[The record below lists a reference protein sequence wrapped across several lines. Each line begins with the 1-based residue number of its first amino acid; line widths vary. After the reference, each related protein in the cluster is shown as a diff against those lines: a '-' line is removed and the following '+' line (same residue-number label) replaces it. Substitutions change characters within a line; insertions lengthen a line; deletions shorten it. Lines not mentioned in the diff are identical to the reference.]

1 LSNLNARTPE
11 RLNAGSEATM
21 LWLLLIF
28 VGTLGAVVGAVEL
41 SRRRGVQRIAGR
53 LTSSGVL
60 LGDGGFDQIPSQGP
74 RTGRTFRNR
83 DFLPFVTQMLERR
96 SLGER
101 LQIELIRAGLRIR
114 PSEYLG
120 LIVLSTIILGFSGL
134 LLPGYRF
141 SVPVFAL
148 LGFCWPQVM
157 LRSLIANRT
166 RKFENQL
173 PDALT
178 LIASSL
184 RSGYSFLRAI
194 QVVGQEMP
202 EPIAEEFRRSVAESN
217 LGVPTELALG
227 RMVERVPSY
236 DLDLVV
242 TAVNIQ
248 LQVGGNLAQI
258 LDTIA
263 STIRERVRNQREIA
277 ALTAEGKLSGWVC
290 AGMPPIM
297 GAIMTALN
305 PEYMKPLFTDQ
316 YGLMMIGVALGL
328 QLIGGLVIKKMLSID
343 V

>member
-1 LSNLNARTPE
+1 MA
-11 RLNAGSEATM
+11 
-21 LWLLLIF
+21 WLLLIF
-28 VGTLGAVVGAVEL
+28 AGTLIAVLGLAEF
-41 SRRRGVQRIAGR
+41 SRRRAIARRTSLMTGGAATLAPPAPGFFAPRGGEAQRAGR
-53 LTSSGVL
+53 
-60 LGDGGFDQIPSQGP
+60 Q
-74 RTGRTFRNR
+74 R

-101 LQIELIRAGLRIR
+101 LQLEMIRAGLKIR

-120 LIVLSTIILGFSGL
+120 AIVLSTIVFSLIGL
-134 LLPGYRF
+134 LLPAYWF
-141 SVPVFAL
+141 AVPVLAL
-148 LGFCWPQVM
+148 LGFCWPLVM
-157 LRSLIANRT
+157 VKTLIST
-166 RKFENQL
+166 RVGKFESQL

-202 EPIAEEFRRSVAESN
+202 APIAEEFRRSVAESN
-217 LGVPTELALG
+217 LGVPTEQALG
-227 RMVERVPSY
+227 HMVERVPSY

-248 LQVGGNLAQI
+248 LAVGGNLAQI

-277 ALTAEGKLSGWVC
+277 ALTAEGKLSGFVC

-297 GAIMTALN
+297 GAIMLALN
-305 PEYMKPLFTDQ
+305 PEYMKPLFTEPI
-316 YGLMMIGVALGL
+316 GWMMIGVALGL
-328 QLIGGLVIKKMLSID
+328 QAVGGLVIKKMLGID

>member
-1 LSNLNARTPE
+1 
-11 RLNAGSEATM
+11 M
-21 LWLLLIF
+21 WWLVLIF
-28 VGTLGAVVGAVEL
+28 GGTLGAVVGAVEL
-41 SRRRGVQRIAGR
+41 SRRRMVQRVARRLAG
-53 LTSSGVL
+53 GEV
-60 LGDGGFDQIPSQGP
+60 G
-74 RTGRTFRNR
+74 FRNLDFGPDQTPAHLSPSRRQHRER
-83 DFLPFVTQMLERR
+83 DFLPFVTQMLARR

-101 LQIELIRAGLRIR
+101 LQIELIQAGLKIR

-120 LIVLSTIILGFSGL
+120 VIVLSTVVFALAGL

-141 SVPVFAL
+141 AVPVLGL
-148 LGFCWPQVM
+148 LGFCWPQV
-157 LRSLIANRT
+157 LLKSLIATRM

-194 QVVGQEMP
+194 QVVGHEMP
-202 EPIAEEFRRSVAESN
+202 DPIAEEFRRAVAESN
-217 LGVPTELALG
+217 LGVPTEQALV

-263 STIRERVRNQREIA
+263 STIRERVRNQREIS

-305 PEYMKPLFTDQ
+305 PEYMKPLFTESF
-316 YGLMMIGVALGL
+316 GIIMIGVALGL

>member
-1 LSNLNARTPE
+1 
-11 RLNAGSEATM
+11 M
-21 LWLLLIF
+21 WLLLFIF
-28 VGTLGAVVGAVEL
+28 GGTVGAVLGFAEY
-41 SRRRGVQRIAGR
+41 SRRRAMQRRASWLSGSGGTVTIDAPPPRAGR
-53 LTSSGVL
+53 W
-60 LGDGGFDQIPSQGP
+60 GGAE
-74 RTGRTFRNR
+74 R

-101 LQIELIRAGLRIR
+101 LQIELIRAGLKIR

-120 LIVLSTIILGFSGL
+120 LIVLSTVLFGL
-134 LLPGYRF
+134 AGSLLPGYRF
-141 SVPVFAL
+141 AGPVFAA
-148 LGFCWPQVM
+148 LGFFWPQVM
-157 LRSLIANRT
+157 VQMLTGARIRRFS
-166 RKFENQL
+166 NQL

-194 QVVGQEMP
+194 QVVAQEMP
-202 EPIAEEFRRSVAESN
+202 DPISEEFRRAVAESN
-217 LGVPTELALG
+217 LGVPTEQALG
-227 RMVERVPSY
+227 RMVERMPSY

-263 STIRERVRNQREIA
+263 GTIRERVRNQREIA

-290 AGMPPIM
+290 VGMPPIM
-297 GAIMTALN
+297 GLIMTTLN
-305 PEYMKPLFTDQ
+305 PDYMKPLFSDPL
-316 YGLMMIGVALGL
+316 GLMMIGVALGL
-328 QLIGGLVIKKMLSID
+328 QLLGGVVIKKMLSID

>member
-1 LSNLNARTPE
+1 
-11 RLNAGSEATM
+11 M
-21 LWLLLIF
+21 FWLFLVFI
-28 VGTLGAVVGAVEL
+28 GTVGAVVALAEF
-41 SRRRGVQRIAGR
+41 SRRRAVQLRAARISGGAAALTLDAPASSLRQR
-53 LTSSGVL
+53 L
-60 LGDGGFDQIPSQGP
+60 SQ
-74 RTGRTFRNR
+74 R
-83 DFLPFVTQMLERR
+83 DFLPFVTQMLEHR
-96 SLGER
+96 SLGDR
-101 LQIELIRAGLRIR
+101 LQIGLIRAGLKIR

-120 LIVLSTIILGFSGL
+120 VIALSTAVFALAGL

-141 SVPVFAL
+141 AVPVLAVV
-148 LGFCWPQVM
+148 GFCWPQVLVSM
-157 LRSLIANRT
+157 LTSSRT
-166 RKFENQL
+166 SRFSSQL
-173 PDALT
+173 PDSLT

-202 EPIAEEFRRSVAESN
+202 DPISEEFRRAVAESN
-217 LGVPTELALG
+217 LGVPTEQALG

-297 GAIMTALN
+297 GAIMTTLN
-305 PEYMKPLFTDQ
+305 PSYMKPLFTTPI
-316 YGLMMIGVALGL
+316 GWMMIGIALGL
-328 QLIGGLVIKKMLSID
+328 QALGGLVIKKMLSID

>member
-1 LSNLNARTPE
+1 
-11 RLNAGSEATM
+11 M
-21 LWLLLIF
+21 LWLFLIF
-28 VGTLGAVVGAVEL
+28 IGTVGAVIGLAEL
-41 SRRRGVQRIAGR
+41 SKRRAVQQRAARLSGGAATLTFDAAGPSLRQR
-53 LTSSGVL
+53 L
-60 LGDGGFDQIPSQGP
+60 SQ
-74 RTGRTFRNR
+74 R

-96 SLGER
+96 SLHER
-101 LQIELIRAGLRIR
+101 LQIALIRAGLKIR

-120 LIVLSTIILGFSGL
+120 VIALSAVVFALAGM

-141 SVPVFAL
+141 AVPVLAII
-148 LGFCWPQVM
+148 GFCWPQVM
-157 LRSLIANRT
+157 LSSLTASRT
-166 RKFENQL
+166 GRFANQL

-202 EPIAEEFRRSVAESN
+202 DPISEEFRRAVAESN
-217 LGVPTELALG
+217 LGVPTEQALG

-297 GAIMTALN
+297 GAIMTTLN
-305 PEYMKPLFTDQ
+305 PSYMKPLFTTPV
-316 YGLMMIGVALGL
+316 GWMMIGIALGL
-328 QLIGGLVIKKMLSID
+328 QALGGLVIKKMLSID

>member
-1 LSNLNARTPE
+1 MFWLFIIFIGTVGTVVALAEFSKRRAVQQRAARLSGGA
-11 RLNAGSEATM
+11 ATM
-21 LWLLLIF
+21 TF
-28 VGTLGAVVGAVEL
+28 DAPGPST
-41 SRRRGVQRIAGR
+41 RQRRGQ
-53 LTSSGVL
+53 
-60 LGDGGFDQIPSQGP
+60 
-74 RTGRTFRNR
+74 R
-83 DFLPFVTQMLERR
+83 DFLPFVTLLLERR
-96 SLGER
+96 SLHDR
-101 LQIELIRAGLRIR
+101 LQVSLIRAGLKFR

-120 LIVLSTIILGFSGL
+120 IIALSTVALALAGM
-134 LLPGYRF
+134 LLPGYRLA
-141 SVPVFAL
+141 VPVLAV

-157 LRSLIANRT
+157 VSMLTTRRT
-166 RKFENQL
+166 GRFADQL

-202 EPIAEEFRRSVAESN
+202 EPISEEFRRAVAESN
-217 LGVPTELALG
+217 LGVPTEQALG

-297 GAIMTALN
+297 CAIMTTLN
-305 PEYMKPLFTDQ
+305 PAYMKPLFSTPT
-316 YGLMMIGVALGL
+316 GWMMIGIAIGL
-328 QLIGGLVIKKMLSID
+328 QVLGGLVIKKMLSID

>member
-1 LSNLNARTPE
+1 
-11 RLNAGSEATM
+11 M
-21 LWLLLIF
+21 WLLVLIF

-41 SRRRGVQRIAGR
+41 SRRRMTQRVASRLAGG
-53 LTSSGVL
+53 SDSGLRSLVF
-60 LGDGGFDQIPSQGP
+60 GSGPSIQNPKSKSQNGKD
-74 RTGRTFRNR
+74 R

-96 SLGER
+96 SLGEQ
-101 LQIELIRAGLRIR
+101 LQIELIRAGLKIR

-120 LIVLSTIILGFSGL
+120 VIVLSTVVFALAGL

-141 SVPVFAL
+141 AALMLGL
-148 LGFCWPQVM
+148 LGFCWPQV
-157 LRSLIANRT
+157 LVRSLIASRM
-166 RKFENQL
+166 RKFEDQL

-178 LIASSL
+178 LVASSL

-202 EPIAEEFRRSVAESN
+202 EPISEEFRRAVAESN
-217 LGVPTELALG
+217 LGVPTEQSLA
-227 RMVERVPSY
+227 RMVERMPSY

-263 STIRERVRNQREIA
+263 ATIRERVRNQREIA

-305 PEYMKPLFTDQ
+305 PEYMKPLFSDSF
-316 YGLMMIGVALGL
+316 GLMMIGLALGL
-328 QLIGGLVIKKMLSID
+328 QLLGGLVIKKMLSID

>member
-1 LSNLNARTPE
+1 
-11 RLNAGSEATM
+11 M
-21 LWLLLIF
+21 WWLLLIF
-28 VGTLGAVVGAVEL
+28 CGTMGAVVGAVEL
-41 SRRRGVQRIAGR
+41 SRRRATQRIASR
-53 LTSSGVL
+53 LAGS
-60 LGDGGFDQIPSQGP
+60 GDGSLRHLVFGRDPGP
-74 RTGRTFRNR
+74 VQNPKIQNPKSKTQNRER
-83 DFLPFVTQMLERR
+83 DFLPFVTQMLARR

-101 LQIELIRAGLRIR
+101 LQIELVQAGLKIR

-120 LIVLSTIILGFSGL
+120 LIVLSTLLLGLSGL

-141 SVPVFAL
+141 AVPMFAV

-157 LRSLIANRT
+157 VKSLIVKRM

-202 EPIAEEFRRSVAESN
+202 DPISEEFRRAVAESN
-217 LGVPTELALG
+217 LGVPTEQALG
-227 RMVERVPSY
+227 GMVERVPSY
-236 DLDLVV
+236 DLDLAV

-263 STIRERVRNQREIA
+263 ATIRDRVRNQREIA

-305 PEYMKPLFTDQ
+305 PEYMKPLFSEAV
-316 YGLMMIGVALGL
+316 GLMMIGVALGL
-328 QLIGGLVIKKMLSID
+328 QLVGGLVIKKMLSID

>member
-1 LSNLNARTPE
+1 
-11 RLNAGSEATM
+11 M
-21 LWLLLIF
+21 WLLVLIF
-28 VGTLGAVVGAVEL
+28 AGTLGAVVGAVEL
-41 SRRRGVQRIAGR
+41 SRNRMTQRVASR
-53 LTSSGVL
+53 
-60 LGDGGFDQIPSQGP
+60 LGDGRDSTLRNLVFNSDPSPIQNP
-74 RTGRTFRNR
+74 KSKTQNKQR
-83 DFLPFVTQMLERR
+83 DFLPFVTHMLARR

-101 LQIELIRAGLRIR
+101 LQIELIRAGLKIR

-120 LIVLSTIILGFSGL
+120 TIVLSTVTFALAGM

-141 SVPVFAL
+141 AVPLLAL
-148 LGFCWPQVM
+148 LGFAWPQV
-157 LRSLIANRT
+157 LLKSLIANRT
-166 RKFENQL
+166 QKFENQL
-173 PDALT
+173 PDSLT

-202 EPIAEEFRRSVAESN
+202 DPISEEFRRAVAESN
-217 LGVPTELALG
+217 LGVPTEQALA
-227 RMVERVPSY
+227 RMVERLPSY

-305 PEYMKPLFTDQ
+305 PDYMKPLFSESF
-316 YGLMMIGVALGL
+316 GLMMIGVALGL
-328 QLIGGLVIKKMLSID
+328 QLLGGLVIKKMLSID

>member
-1 LSNLNARTPE
+1 MWL
-11 RLNAGSEATM
+11 
-21 LWLLLIF
+21 LLLIF
-28 VGTLGAVVGAVEL
+28 AGTLGAVMGAVEL
-41 SRRRGVQRIAGR
+41 SRRRMTQRVASRLAGG
-53 LTSSGVL
+53 SHSGL
-60 LGDGGFDQIPSQGP
+60 
-74 RTGRTFRNR
+74 RNRVFHPDPAPIQKPKSKRQNRER

-120 LIVLSTIILGFSGL
+120 VIVLSTVVFALAGL

-141 SVPVFAL
+141 AVPVLAL
-148 LGFCWPQVM
+148 LGFCWPQV
-157 LRSLIANRT
+157 LVKSLIATRT

-173 PDALT
+173 PDALA

-194 QVVGQEMP
+194 QVVGHEMP
-202 EPIAEEFRRSVAESN
+202 DPIAEEFRRAVAESN
-217 LGVPTELALG
+217 LGVPTEQALA
-227 RMVERVPSY
+227 RMVERLPSY

-305 PEYMKPLFTDQ
+305 PEYMKPLFSDSV
-316 YGLMMIGVALGL
+316 GIMMIGVALGL
-328 QLIGGLVIKKMLSID
+328 QLVGGLVIKKMLSID

>member
-1 LSNLNARTPE
+1 MFWLFLVFI
-11 RLNAGSEATM
+11 AT
-21 LWLLLIF
+21 
-28 VGTLGAVVGAVEL
+28 VGTVVGLAEFSKRRAVQQRASRL
-41 SRRRGVQRIAGR
+41 SGGAAALTFDAPGHSVRHRRGQ
-53 LTSSGVL
+53 
-60 LGDGGFDQIPSQGP
+60 
-74 RTGRTFRNR
+74 R

-96 SLGER
+96 SLHER
-101 LQIELIRAGLRIR
+101 LQVSLIRSGLKIR

-120 LIVLSTIILGFSGL
+120 LIALSTVLFALAGM

-141 SVPVFAL
+141 AAPVLAV

-157 LRSLIANRT
+157 VNMLTANRT
-166 RKFENQL
+166 SRFANQL

-184 RSGYSFLRAI
+184 CSGYSFLRAI

-202 EPIAEEFRRSVAESN
+202 EPISEEFRRAVAESN
-217 LGVPTELALG
+217 LGVPTEQALG

-297 GAIMTALN
+297 CAIMTTLN
-305 PEYMKPLFTDQ
+305 PAYMKPLFSTPT
-316 YGLMMIGVALGL
+316 GWMMIGIAIGL
-328 QLIGGLVIKKMLSID
+328 QVLGGLVIKKMLSID

>member
-1 LSNLNARTPE
+1 
-11 RLNAGSEATM
+11 M

-28 VGTLGAVVGAVEL
+28 LGTLGAVVGAVEL
-41 SRRRGVQRIAGR
+41 SRRRGVQRVSGR
-53 LTSSGVL
+53 LTSSGVV
-60 LGDGGFDQIPSQGP
+60 LGEGGFGHNPIQNPKAKVQN
-74 RTGRTFRNR
+74 RER
-83 DFLPFVTQMLERR
+83 DFLPFVTQMLEQR

-101 LQIELIRAGLRIR
+101 LQIELIRAGLKIR

-120 LIVLSTIILGFSGL
+120 TIVLSTILLGLSGL
-134 LLPGYRF
+134 FLPGYRIA
-141 SVPVFAL
+141 VPMLAL

-157 LRSLIANRT
+157 LKSLTARRIG
-166 RKFENQL
+166 KFENQL
-173 PDALT
+173 PDSLT

-217 LGVPTELALG
+217 LGVPTEQALA

-305 PEYMKPLFTDQ
+305 PDYMKPLFSDS

-328 QLIGGLVIKKMLSID
+328 QLLGGLVIKKMLAID

>member
-1 LSNLNARTPE
+1 
-11 RLNAGSEATM
+11 M
-21 LWLLLIF
+21 WWLLIIF
-28 VGTLGAVVGAVEL
+28 AGTVGAVIGLAEFSKRRAMQQRATRL
-41 SRRRGVQRIAGR
+41 SGGAAT
-53 LTSSGVL
+53 LTM
-60 LGDGGFDQIPSQGP
+60 GGPPSA
-74 RTGRTFRNR
+74 RSTGSKRSQR

-120 LIVLSTIILGFSGL
+120 AIVLSTFIMGLSGL

-141 SVPVFAL
+141 AVPVLAVV
-148 LGFCWPQVM
+148 GFCWPQVM
-157 LRSLIANRT
+157 LRMLTNNRT
-166 RKFENQL
+166 QRFSSQL

-178 LIASSL
+178 LVASSL

-202 EPIAEEFRRSVAESN
+202 DPISEEFRRAVAESN
-217 LGVPTELALG
+217 LGVPTEQALG

-263 STIRERVRNQREIA
+263 GTIRERVRNQREIA

-305 PEYMKPLFTDQ
+305 PDYMKPLFTES
-316 YGLMMIGVALGL
+316 YGLLMIGVALVL

>member
-1 LSNLNARTPE
+1 MVDYGLGIRSQSKIQTPKGHPKSKIQN
-11 RLNAGSEATM
+11 R
-21 LWLLLIF
+21 
-28 VGTLGAVVGAVEL
+28 
-41 SRRRGVQRIAGR
+41 Q
-53 LTSSGVL
+53 
-60 LGDGGFDQIPSQGP
+60 
-74 RTGRTFRNR
+74 R

-101 LQIELIRAGLRIR
+101 LQIELIRAGLKIR

-120 LIVLSTIILGFSGL
+120 LIVLSTVVFGLTGL

-141 SVPVFAL
+141 AVPMLAL

-157 LRSLIANRT
+157 VKSLTAARM

-202 EPIAEEFRRSVAESN
+202 DPISEEFRRAVAESN
-217 LGVPTELALG
+217 LGMPTEQALG
-227 RMVERVPSY
+227 GMVERVPSY

-263 STIRERVRNQREIA
+263 ATIRDRVRNQREIA

-297 GAIMTALN
+297 AAIMTALN
-305 PEYMKPLFTDQ
+305 PDYMKPLFSEAV
-316 YGLMMIGVALGL
+316 GLMMIGVALGL
-328 QLIGGLVIKKMLSID
+328 QLVGGLVIKKMLSID

>member
-1 LSNLNARTPE
+1 MLKSLS
-11 RLNAGSEATM
+11 
-21 LWLLLIF
+21 
-28 VGTLGAVVGAVEL
+28 
-41 SRRRGVQRIAGR
+41 
-53 LTSSGVL
+53 
-60 LGDGGFDQIPSQGP
+60 
-74 RTGRTFRNR
+74 
-83 DFLPFVTQMLERR
+83 
-96 SLGER
+96 
-101 LQIELIRAGLRIR
+101 
-114 PSEYLG
+114 
-120 LIVLSTIILGFSGL
+120 
-134 LLPGYRF
+134 
-141 SVPVFAL
+141 
-148 LGFCWPQVM
+148 
-157 LRSLIANRT
+157 ANRT

-173 PDALT
+173 PDSLT

-202 EPIAEEFRRSVAESN
+202 DPIAEEFRRSVAESN
-217 LGVPTELALG
+217 LGVPTELALA

-305 PEYMKPLFTDQ
+305 PDYMKPLFTDS
-316 YGLMMIGVALGL
+316 YGLMMIAVALGL
-328 QLIGGLVIKKMLSID
+328 QLLGGLVIKKMLSID

>member
-1 LSNLNARTPE
+1 
-11 RLNAGSEATM
+11 M
-21 LWLLLIF
+21 WWLLLIF
-28 VGTLGAVVGAVEL
+28 FGTIGAVVGAVEL
-41 SRRRGVQRIAGR
+41 SRRRSVQRIAGR
-53 LTSSGVL
+53 LASSGVV
-60 LGDGGFDQIPSQGP
+60 LGDEGFGQAPIRNPKAKAE
-74 RTGRTFRNR
+74 GRER
-83 DFLPFVTQMLERR
+83 DFLPFVTQILERR

-101 LQIELIRAGLRIR
+101 LQLELIRAGLKIR

-120 LIVLSTIILGFSGL
+120 MIVLSTVILGLSGL
-134 LLPGYRF
+134 FLPGYRF
-141 SVPVFAL
+141 AVPAFAL
-148 LGFCWPQVM
+148 VGFCWPQVM
-157 LRSLIANRT
+157 LKSLIASRT

-202 EPIAEEFRRSVAESN
+202 DPMAEEFKRSVAESN
-217 LGVPTELALG
+217 LGVPTEQALV

-263 STIRERVRNQREIA
+263 ATIRERVRNQREIA

-297 GAIMTALN
+297 CAIMTALN
-305 PEYMKPLFTDQ
+305 PDYMKPLFTDP
-316 YGLMMIGVALGL
+316 YGLMMIGVAIGL

>member
-1 LSNLNARTPE
+1 MWWLVIIF
-11 RLNAGSEATM
+11 AGT
-21 LWLLLIF
+21 
-28 VGTLGAVVGAVEL
+28 VGTVIGLAEY
-41 SRRRGVQRIAGR
+41 SRRRAMQQRASRLNGGAATLTAPTPQSWGAG
-53 LTSSGVL
+53 
-60 LGDGGFDQIPSQGP
+60 GP
-74 RTGRTFRNR
+74 PPARVKSPHR
-83 DFLPFVTQMLERR
+83 DFLPFVTQMLEHR

-101 LQIELIRAGLRIR
+101 LQIQLIRAGLKIR

-120 LIVLSTIILGFSGL
+120 AIVVSTVIMGLSGL
-134 LLPGYRF
+134 LMPGYRF
-141 SVPVFAL
+141 AVPVLAVI
-148 LGFCWPQVM
+148 GFCWPQALVSM
-157 LRSLIANRT
+157 LTTSRT
-166 RKFENQL
+166 QKFSSQL
-173 PDALT
+173 PDSLT

-194 QVVGQEMP
+194 QVVGNEMP
-202 EPIAEEFRRSVAESN
+202 DPISEEFRRAVAESN
-217 LGVPTELALG
+217 LGVPTEQALG

-263 STIRERVRNQREIA
+263 ATIRERVRNQREIA
-277 ALTAEGKLSGWVC
+277 ALTAEGKMSGWVC

-305 PEYMKPLFTDQ
+305 PEYMKPLFTEQ
-316 YGLMMIGVALGL
+316 YGLMMIGVALAL
-328 QLIGGLVIKKMLSID
+328 QFVGGLIIKKMLSID